1 MLQTFR
7 IARRVEGRMLARRV
21 DVVVNPGDTGVMI
34 TAAFDDQD
42 ILRDDLITFAP
53 DLCAHICFD

>member
-1 MLQTFR
+1 
-7 IARRVEGRMLARRV
+7 MLARRV

-53 DLCAHICFD
+53 DLYAHICFD